1 MEDYK
6 QAALNLYPEDWFKS
20 ETKHGLFQVD
30 QNAPKRAV
38 AEEVFKVAFEKL
50 REEHVADSVA
60 KAFLRRSS
68 KCGTDDNGV
77 NCANM
82 STALLAAIIAIRD
95 NIK

>member
-1 MEDYK
+1 M
-6 QAALNLYPEDWFKS
+6 NLYPEDWFKS
-20 ETKHGLFQVD
+20 ETIHGLFQVD

-50 REEHVADSVA
+50 RGEQVADLVA

-68 KCGTDDNGV
+68 KYGTDDNGI

-82 STALLAAIIAIRD
+82 STALLIAIIEIRD